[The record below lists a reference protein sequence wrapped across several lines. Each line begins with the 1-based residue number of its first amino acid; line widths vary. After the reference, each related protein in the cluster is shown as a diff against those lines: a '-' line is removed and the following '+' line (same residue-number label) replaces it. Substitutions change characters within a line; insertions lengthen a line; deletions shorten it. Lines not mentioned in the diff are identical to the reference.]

1 MTAPVAPTRRAARQA
16 EEERP
21 FAGVMLGLVIALSIA
36 LVVIY
41 LRDSGGSDTGAP
53 PKPAT
58 DSAEATFARDM
69 QNHHGQAVEMAVIV
83 RERSTD
89 RQLQEFA
96 ADMAL
101 GQQQEIGQMRAWLAF
116 WGLPPVAAPP
126 AADPHAGMGS
136 AQGMPTSGDVAE
148 LKTLSGKA
156 LDLRFLDLMIGHHQ
170 GGVAM
175 ADAVLARTDNAVVRD
190 LAMTI
195 KQVQLSEIAL
205 MQEFI
210 RLRGGKPST

>member
-1 MTAPVAPTRRAARQA
+1 
-16 EEERP
+16 
-21 FAGVMLGLVIALSIA
+21 MLGLVIALAIA
-36 LVVIY
+36 LVFTL
-41 LRDSGGSDTGAP
+41 LRDSAADSGAELART
-53 PKPAT
+53 PAD
-58 DSAEATFARDM
+58 DSAEAGFARDM

-116 WGLPPVAAPP
+116 WGLPPVAAQPGGE
-126 AADPHAGMGS
+126 HAGMT
-136 AQGMPTSGDVAE
+136 GMTGMATVNDVS
-148 LKTLSGKA
+148 TLAGMTGKA
-156 LDLRFLDLMIGHHQ
+156 LDLRFLRLMIAHHQ

-175 ADAVLARTDNAVVRD
+175 ADAVLARTDNLVVRD

-195 KQVQLSEIAL
+195 KQVQVSEIGL
-205 MQEFI
+205 MQEFL
-210 RLRGGKPST
+210 RLRGK

>member
-1 MTAPVAPTRRAARQA
+1 MTAPVAPSRRVGRQPG
-16 EEERP
+16 EENR
-21 FAGVMLGLVIALSIA
+21 FAGVLPGLVIALAVA
-36 LVVIY
+36 LVFV
-41 LRDSGGSDTGAP
+41 LVRDPGGGGAAVT
-53 PKPAT
+53 PASE
-58 DSAEATFARDM
+58 SAEAAFARDM

-116 WGLPPVAAPP
+116 WGLAPVAEQPP
-126 AADPHAGMGS
+126 GEHAAMTGMASVADVSELAGLTG
-136 AQGMPTSGDVAE
+136 
-148 LKTLSGKA
+148 KT
-156 LDLRFLDLMIGHHQ
+156 LDLRFLELMIAHHQ

-175 ADAVLARTDNAVVRD
+175 ADAVLARTDHVVVRD

-195 KQVQLSEIAL
+195 KQVQVSEIGL
-205 MQEFI
+205 MREFL
-210 RLRGGKPST
+210 RLRGK